1 MIRRPVSLATLDR
14 AAAELAAD
22 GEDADTIAGV
32 LERAF
37 PTAPRRDII
46 TAADRAVGRRIRRAA

>member
-1 MIRRPVSLATLDR
+1 MSRPIPLATLNR

-32 LERAF
+32 LERAY
-37 PTAPRRDII
+37 PAASRRDII
-46 TAADRAVGRRIRRAA
+46 QAADRAVGRRIRRAA